1 MTLQSYRPNFFCNGE
16 DIDCLE
22 VFLACSGGS
31 WDEER
36 NGDMVYTTWDG
47 VLVRRA
53 LELPVCGLKYSDLR
67 TMVAIA
73 RKLKLS
79 MQSEFTMSY
88 QYPSSSSSD
97 RNKTTVV
104 GIEDD
109 DDVEAFIDLADEVS
123 PEPITLYVED

>member
-1 MTLQSYRPNFFCNGE
+1 ML
-16 DIDCLE
+16 CLIRKM
-22 VFLACSGGS
+22 VRVLACSGGS
-31 WDEER
+31 WEEER

-67 TMVAIA
+67 TLVA

-109 DDVEAFIDLADEVS
+109 DDVEAFIDIADEVS

>member
-1 MTLQSYRPNFFCNGE
+1 MVR
-16 DIDCLE
+16 
-22 VFLACSGGS
+22 VLACSGGS